1 MRRLLVLTALAAALT
16 AGAQQR
22 IVRLWNNA
30 SAPHDNGLR
39 GGERVEED
47 RLFNTTEAVLYV
59 YAADPARATGQAA
72 VVCPGGGYR
81 YCSPREA
88 DPVAVQFLQAGYHVF
103 TLIYSTDH
111 APLLWQPLTEA
122 ASAILY
128 LRRNAAD
135 LRIAADKITIV
146 GFSAGAHLAASTALL
161 WDAAPVQQAHGITGT
176 EARPNAVVLGYPV
189 ITSGKIAHRGSIENL
204 CGADEALL
212 QTMSL
217 EYQVRPEVPPFFIW
231 HTVEDQAVPVETSLL
246 LAGALKEN
254 NVPFELHLFTHGGHG
269 SSTCT
274 YVVNTPI

>member
-1 MRRLLVLTALAAALT
+1 M
-16 AGAQQR
+16 
-22 IVRLWNNA
+22 
-30 SAPHDNGLR
+30 
-39 GGERVEED
+39 
-47 RLFNTTEAVLYV
+47 
-59 YAADPARATGQAA
+59 
-72 VVCPGGGYR
+72 
-81 YCSPREA
+81 
-88 DPVAVQFLQAGYHVF
+88 F

-161 WDAAPVQQAHGITGT
+161 WDAAPVQQALGITGT
-176 EARPNAVVLGYPV
+176 EAAPMRWCWGTPLSPAASSPTAALF
-189 ITSGKIAHRGSIENL
+189 ENL

-217 EYQVRPEVPPFFIW
+217 ENQVRPDVPPFFIW
-231 HTVEDQAVPVETSLL
+231 HTVEDQAVPVENSLL

-254 NVPFELHLFTHGGHG
+254 NVPFELHLFTMAAMAPAPAPTRSTPLTSITMPGCPCAWAGWG
-269 SSTCT
+269 RPWILPCDLSS
-274 YVVNTPI
+274 PMKKLFL